1 MGAGASRKGKVA
13 GVACGTCGAAGH
25 RTDAK
30 YCYHCSGELVKG
42 TTGNESAPQHPSSNQ
57 TARGPD
63 EVTAS
68 LATHGFAHYA
78 PAFGDIGYDDLDYIK
93 SLSPEERLHGTKR
106 VRMLEGHAVRWSRS
120 LSGTAASLVT
130 EAPAPSAPGDVG
142 VPRVCQQNS
151 DQLPPPNDD
160 EGEERIV
167 LWFIKADKLRDC
179 DDQKLPRF
187 QDLQRERP
195 DWFEEKEITSEGA
208 CAHEYADEVLAVSH
222 RWEQPDE
229 PDTQGKQFAA
239 MRAYVGGKPAIKHV
253 WVDFSCAPQKERT
266 PAEELVFGRTLRF
279 VSLLFLG
286 SRVLILCDRTYT
298 TRFWTLLEAW
308 ISMQMATIDGLVP
321 APREK
326 RRCDIVPIHHASE
339 VTVLEL
345 EALVAGKSLDELYA
359 MLDSP
364 DVSVTNQN
372 DKGQQLAKL
381 LGLDDQVKRKMTLAV
396 GAPRP
401 SHGGAGVGTGAD
413 SPAPPKD
420 KRLKRLVEQV
430 SSGSLDAAGALADMR
445 ENESLVAIARVGGIV
460 PLVALLTAQ
469 DPAARAEAARALRS
483 LAINA
488 ENKVSIEQAGA
499 IAPLVTL
506 LKSGTDDQKEQ
517 AAGALRNLALR
528 NAENQVLIA
537 QAGAFAP
544 LVTLVQSG
552 TDGQKENAADA
563 LRCLAFKNA
572 ENQVLFAQAGAI
584 VPLVTLVKSGTD
596 SQKEYAADAL
606 RCLAYNNE
614 ENQFLIAQAGAI
626 APLVTLVQ
634 SGTDRQKDIAAGAL
648 FFLADIAENKVL
660 IAQAG
665 AITAP
670 LVTLLKSGTGGQKE
684 KAAAALKNLAYNN
697 AKNQVLI
704 AQAGA
709 IAPLVTLVQSGT
721 DGQKE
726 NAAGA
731 LRNLADIAENQVL
744 IAQAGAIT
752 APLVTLEQSG
762 TAREKEIAAGAL
774 RNLADIAEN
783 QVLIAQAGAISEALA
798 LLDPGD
804 VGVPRVCQ
812 QISDLRPPPNDDE
825 GEERIVLWFIK
836 ADKLRDCDDQ
846 KLPRFQDLQRERP
859 DWFEEKEI
867 TSEGA
872 CAHEYADEVLA
883 VSHRWE
889 QPDEPDTQGKQFAAM
904 RAYVGG
910 KPAIKH
916 VWVDFSCA
924 PQKERTPA
932 EELVFGRTLRFVSL
946 LFLGSR
952 VLILCDRTYTTRF
965 WTLLEAWISMQMAT
979 IDGLV
984 PAPREKRRCDIVP
997 IHLASEVTVSEL
1009 ETLVAGKSLD
1019 QLYAMLESPDIQ
1031 VTNQKDKGQQLAKLL
1046 TLDDQ
1051 VRPVVRKMAP
1061 LTLTLAGG
1069 APRPSHGGAGVGMG
1083 ADSPAPSK
1091 DERLQ
1096 RLVEQVRNG
1105 SADAA
1110 GALADMRENESRVA
1124 IARARGI
1131 VPLVALLTAQD
1142 PAARAE
1148 AARALRSLAI
1158 NAENK
1163 VSIEQAGAIAPLVT
1177 LLKSGTD
1184 DQKEQA
1190 AGALRNLALRNAE
1203 NQVLI
1208 AQAGAFAPLVTLV
1221 QSGTD
1226 GQKENAADALRCL
1239 AFKNAENQVLF
1250 AQAGAIVPLVTLVKS
1265 GTDSQ
1270 KEYAAGTLR
1279 SLAAKNAEN
1288 QEKIAQAGAIAPLV
1302 TLVQSGTDRQKENAA
1317 GALRNLAEI
1326 AENKVLI
1333 AQAGAITAPLVT
1345 LLKSGT
1351 GGQKEKAAAA
1361 LKNLAYNNAKNQV
1374 LIAQA
1379 GAIAPLVTLVQSG
1392 TDGQKDYAAGALQNL
1407 ALHAENQVL
1416 FAQAGAIAPLV
1427 KMEQS
1432 GTDRQKDY
1440 AAGALQNLA
1449 LHAENQVLI
1458 EQAGG

>member
-167 LWFIKADKLRDC
+167 LWFIKADKIRDC

-517 AAGALRNLALR
+517 AAGALRNLAVK
-528 NAENQVLIA
+528 NAENQEKIA
-537 QAGAFAP
+537 QAGAIAP

-552 TDGQKENAADA
+552 TDGQKENAAGA
-563 LRCLAFKNA
+563 LRNLAFIPK
-572 ENQVLFAQAGAI
+572 NQVLIEQAGAI

-836 ADKLRDCDDQ
+836 ADKIRDCDDQ

-1190 AGALRNLALRNAE
+1190 AGALRNLAVKNAE
-1203 NQVLI
+1203 NQEKI
-1208 AQAGAFAPLVTLV
+1208 AQAGAIAPLVTLV

-1226 GQKENAADALRCL
+1226 GQKENAAGALRNL
-1239 AFKNAENQVLF
+1239 AFIPKNQVLIE
-1250 AQAGAIVPLVTLVKS
+1250 QAGAIVPLVTLVKS